1 LYKKHDEEQRLIKQV
16 QSEVRKETLRM
27 SDHLD
32 KEAQEHMFQE
42 LLQQRMKTEE
52 ERIRNEIELKVR
64 LEEEV
69 RKKQW
74 DDLKK

>member
-1 LYKKHDEEQRLIKQV
+1 
-16 QSEVRKETLRM
+16 M